1 MSQALTIGEEIRGQG
16 RMTAEDVARL
26 RRALF
31 KDGAIEADEADL
43 VFRLNDE
50 CSDRDES
57 WNQLYVDALTD
68 YFVWG
73 SVPRGYVNASQAREL
88 QHRIVR
94 NNRIDAD
101 TELELLGNILHWAEY
116 VPPELAEFALSAV
129 RESILDPDSAAYGRD
144 RRRGVV
150 DPVDIELIKRAIY
163 APATLGSIT
172 VTRREADMIFD
183 INDATSHDGNHPSW
197 DRLFVHAIAN
207 YLMFPRTAPVP
218 DPPEEVLRREKWL
231 KERDGIGG
239 FLKKVGNEAVSTLRG
254 GGLEWDAAMKGLF
267 GSSIRE
273 RDPVEEAAAA
283 GVAAERETIDEEE
296 AKWLIARIGR
306 DGELDRNEAALLKF
320 IRDNSPK
327 IDPSLNPLF
336 EQAGLT

>member
-1 MSQALTIGEEIRGQG
+1 MSQSLTIGKEILARGQ
-16 RMTAEDVARL
+16 MTADDVANL

-31 KDGAIEADEADL
+31 DDGIIEADEADL

-50 CSDRDES
+50 CSERDEG
-57 WNQLYVDALTD
+57 WNQLYIDALTD

-73 SVPRGYVNASQAREL
+73 STPRGYVNEGQAREL
-88 QHRIVR
+88 LYRIVR
-94 NNRIDAD
+94 NNRIDGD
-101 TELELLGNILHWAEY
+101 TELELLGNILHWAKY

-129 RESILDPDSAAYGRD
+129 RESILDPDSAAYGRG

-183 INDATSHDGNHPSW
+183 INEATSHDENHPSW

-207 YLMFPRTAPVP
+207 YLMFPRPAPVP
-218 DPPEEVLRREKWL
+218 EPPEEVLRRERWL
-231 KERDGIGG
+231 KERDGVGG
-239 FLKKVGNEAVSTLRG
+239 FLKKVGNEAAQTMRG

-283 GVAAERETIDEEE
+283 GVAAEREAIDGEE
-296 AKWLIARIGR
+296 AKWLIERIGQ
-306 DGELDRNEAALLKF
+306 DGELEKNEVALLKF
-320 IRDNSPK
+320 IMDNSPA

-336 EQAGLT
+336 EQAGLA